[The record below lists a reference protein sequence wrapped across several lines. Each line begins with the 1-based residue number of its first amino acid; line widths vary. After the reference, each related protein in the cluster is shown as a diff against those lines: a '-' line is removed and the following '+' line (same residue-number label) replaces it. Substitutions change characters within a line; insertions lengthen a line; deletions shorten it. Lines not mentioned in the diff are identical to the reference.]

1 MNRDEFFDLIDNIV
15 CVQDRMTQQ
24 WHTEESKISDEFNSS
39 VMKSMLS
46 NHLMNFKLWHT
57 EDIARRKD
65 VDASVIAQCKYEI
78 DRLNQQRTDWFEATN
93 DAFLE
98 LLTPLLSQS
107 KSVIYNTESIGS
119 VIDRLSILSLK
130 IYHMTQECNRR
141 KDTDTDYSVISD
153 RLDTL
158 KRQKRCLVA
167 AFKHSVAE
175 YIDGTKCPIQYKQ
188 FKMYN
193 DETLNPQLYKPN
205 N

>member
-1 MNRDEFFDLIDNIV
+1 
-15 CVQDRMTQQ
+15 
-24 WHTEESKISDEFNSS
+24 
-39 VMKSMLS
+39 
-46 NHLMNFKLWHT
+46 
-57 EDIARRKD
+57 
-65 VDASVIAQCKYEI
+65 
-78 DRLNQQRTDWFEATN
+78 
-93 DAFLE
+93 
-98 LLTPLLSQS
+98 
-107 KSVIYNTESIGS
+107 
-119 VIDRLSILSLK
+119 
-130 IYHMTQECNRR
+130 MTQECNRR

-175 YIDGTKCPIQYKQ
+175 YINSTKCPIQYKQ

>member
-1 MNRDEFFDLIDNIV
+1 MNRNEFFDLIDNIV

-24 WHTEESKISDEFNSS
+24 WHTEESEISDEFNSS

-130 IYHMTQECNRR
+130 I
-141 KDTDTDYSVISD
+141 
-153 RLDTL
+153 
-158 KRQKRCLVA
+158 
-167 AFKHSVAE
+167 
-175 YIDGTKCPIQYKQ
+175 
-188 FKMYN
+188 
-193 DETLNPQLYKPN
+193 
-205 N
+205 